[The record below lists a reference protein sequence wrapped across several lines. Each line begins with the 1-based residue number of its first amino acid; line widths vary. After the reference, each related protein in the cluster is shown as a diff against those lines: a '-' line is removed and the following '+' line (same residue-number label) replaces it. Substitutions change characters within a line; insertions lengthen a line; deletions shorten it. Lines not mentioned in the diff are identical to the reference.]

1 MATNKAFF
9 SHLRVFFHLIYNTFL
24 IKNTR
29 KERKKGRYHYSDFRE
44 AFRERILRDHRNATP
59 WTVTGCARKRE
70 SLKQGAVGRI
80 LALTVAVR
88 EPRSV
93 YLPPQTP
100 KPQIGREPCLDLDA
114 KENKGA

>member
-1 MATNKAFF
+1 M
-9 SHLRVFFHLIYNTFL
+9 
-24 IKNTR
+24 
-29 KERKKGRYHYSDFRE
+29 
-44 AFRERILRDHRNATP
+44 RDHRNATP

-100 KPQIGREPCLDLDA
+100 KPQIRREPCLDLDA
-114 KENKGA
+114 KENKGAKERNELWEPHPVPRLTCRRIRA